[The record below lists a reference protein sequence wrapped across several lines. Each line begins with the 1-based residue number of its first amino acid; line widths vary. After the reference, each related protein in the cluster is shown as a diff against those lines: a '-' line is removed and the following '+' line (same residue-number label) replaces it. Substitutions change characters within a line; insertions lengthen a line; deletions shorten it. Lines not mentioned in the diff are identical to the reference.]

1 MKIVYSFICFFFA
14 LPLIAQVNTEIFRKS
29 NQPNGFDGT
38 IALSSQLNSGNS
50 NFVNLRSTIRF
61 DFTSDINNTFLVSN
75 YERVSGNNALVS
87 NRGFAHLRT
96 SFPVSSFF
104 DAEAFV
110 QKEFNDFIL
119 LKDRQLYGL
128 SGRFC
133 LFNHRSDSISSKTE
147 SISRGNL
154 YIGQGAFYEKEFI
167 DVEIDTLTKIF
178 RSTTSLTSTIQ
189 LKEYIQFSVSSY
201 FQFDVKRFSDYR
213 ILLNS
218 SLQFELLKNLNFIVG
233 VLYRYDN
240 EPPSRSLRPFD
251 FSLTNGIS
259 YSF

>member
-1 MKIVYSFICFFFA
+1 MKLVYSLLYVFIAF
-14 LPLIAQVNTEIFRKS
+14 PIWAQVNTEVFRKS

-50 NFVNLRSTIRF
+50 NFLNLRSTIRF
-61 DFTSDINNTFLVSN
+61 DYTSDINNTFLVSN

-96 SFPVSSFF
+96 SFPLTTYF
-104 DAEAFV
+104 DAEAFI

-133 LFNHRSDSISSKTE
+133 VFNQRTDSITSKTE

-154 YIGQGAFYEKEFI
+154 FIGQGAFYEKEFI
-167 DVEIDTLTKIF
+167 DVEIDTLTQIF
-178 RSTTSLTSTIQ
+178 RSTTSLTSVIQ
-189 LKEYIQFSVSSY
+189 LREYVQFSVSSY
-201 FQFDVKRFSDYR
+201 FQFDVKRLSDYR

-218 SLQFELLKNLNFIVG
+218 SLQFELIKNLNFIVG

-240 EPPSRSLRPFD
+240 EPPSITLRPFD

-259 YSF
+259 YTF

>member
-1 MKIVYSFICFFFA
+1 MNLVYICICFFIA
-14 LPLIAQVNTEIFRKS
+14 LPIFAQVNTEVFRKQ

-38 IALSSQLNSGNS
+38 IAISSQLNSGNS
-50 NFVNLRSTIRF
+50 NFLNIRSTIRF
-61 DFTSDINNTFLVSN
+61 DYNSDINNTFLVSS

-96 SFPVSSFF
+96 SFPLSSYF

-119 LKDRQLYGL
+119 LKDRQLIGL

-133 LFNHRSDSISSKTE
+133 IFNHQTDSVTSKTE
-147 SISRGNL
+147 SITRGNL
-154 YIGQGAFYEKEFI
+154 YMGQGTFYEKEFI
-167 DVEIDTLTKIF
+167 DIEQDTTTNIL
-178 RSTTSLTSTIQ
+178 RSTTSLSSNIQ
-189 LKEYIQFSVSSY
+189 LREYVQFSVSSY
-201 FQFDVKRFSDYR
+201 FQIDVNRFSDYR

-240 EPPSRSLRPFD
+240 EPPSVTLRPFD